1 MLEMF
6 RDPQFW
12 ISLLQIIGID
22 IILSGDNAIVIALAC
37 RSLPRKQQKLGI
49 TLGAGAAILLRV
61 IFAAFIVNL
70 LAIPYLKIV
79 GSLLLFWIAIKL
91 LLPEKAGRHN
101 QIAARSNLFG
111 AVQTIVVADAVMSLD
126 NVIGIAAAAKGSI
139 VLLVLGLLIS
149 IPLIVYGATL
159 ILRLIHRYPIIIVLG
174 GALLGYIA
182 GDVGVTDRVIAHWVA
197 QHAPALHTVAP
208 IAGAIFVVVVGKA
221 LARRLAKQRPAVSL
235 APEE

>member
-1 MLEMF
+1 MLDML

-37 RSLPRKQQKLGI
+37 RSLPRNQQKVGI
-49 TLGAGAAILLRV
+49 ALGAGAAILLRV
-61 IFAAFIVNL
+61 IFTVFIVYL

-91 LLPEKAGRHN
+91 LLPEKEGHHN
-101 QIAARSNLFG
+101 PIAARSNLFG

-126 NVIGIAAAAKGSI
+126 NVIGIAAAAKGS
-139 VLLVLGLLIS
+139 VLLLVLGLLIS
-149 IPLIVYGATL
+149 IPLIVFGATL

-182 GDVGVTDRVIAHWVA
+182 GDVGVTDSVIADWVVH
-197 QHAPALHTVAP
+197 HAPALHTVAP
-208 IAGAIFVVVVGKA
+208 IAGAIFVVVVGKL
-221 LARRLAKQRPAVSL
+221 LARRLTKQRSAVSL

>member
-12 ISLLQIIGID
+12 VSLLQIIGID

-37 RSLPRKQQKLGI
+37 RSLSPKQQKLGVA
-49 TLGAGAAILLRV
+49 LGAGAAILLRV
-61 IFAAFIVNL
+61 IFAVFIVYL
-70 LAIPYLKIV
+70 LAIPYLKLV
-79 GSLLLFWIAIKL
+79 GSVLLFWIAIKL
-91 LLPEKAGRHN
+91 LLPEKTGRQN
-101 QIAARSNLFG
+101 SITARSNLVG

-126 NVIGIAAAAKGSI
+126 NVIGIAAAAKGSLL
-139 VLLVLGLLIS
+139 LLVLGLLIS

-159 ILRLIHRYPIIIVLG
+159 ILRLIHRYPVIIVLG

-182 GDVGVTDRVIAHWVA
+182 GDVGVTDPVIADWVA
-197 QHAPALHTVAP
+197 QHAPALHSVAP
-208 IAGAIFVVVVGKA
+208 IAGTIFVVVAGKM
-221 LARRLAKQRPAVSL
+221 LAKRMTGRRPAAGL